1 MSLISAF
8 EDLQQT
14 TLKAVPGMLRKL
26 EYLSGLRD
34 SEGGYAHWGLTRVY
48 GDLAAGRAL
57 AQAHR
62 ALLAKVLAMP
72 IRNLV
77 EDAEQSSK
85 MAGVPASAYVERLSN
100 TGVGL
105 LPPGPGAGS
114 ARHLNS
120 VLHALSSLI
129 RSRTRKR
136 DANLPT

>member
-1 MSLISAF
+1 MPLISAH

-14 TLKAVPGMLRKL
+14 TLKAIGGGFRRL

-34 SEGGYAHWGLTRVY
+34 NEGIYAHWGLARVY
-48 GDLAAGRAL
+48 GDLVAKRAL

-62 ALLAKVLAMP
+62 SLLANILATP
-72 IRNLV
+72 IRSLV
-77 EDAEQSSK
+77 DDVKQSSK
-85 MAGVPASAYVERLSN
+85 MAGVSPGVYIERLTTDSSR
-100 TGVGL
+100 L

-120 VLHALSSLI
+120 VLHALSSLMK
-129 RSRTRKR
+129 SHKP